1 MLRTAGTCCTITQV
15 ESIGLADLRKRLGII
30 LAKAEHGEPI
40 TVLRNGRPIVRIVPI
55 ASPQET
61 PEHGEG

>member
-1 MLRTAGTCCTITQV
+1 V